1 MIEKKKHFSSIAVV
15 IVEGRK
21 EGEEAPTNTIEEQ
34 VLLSK
39 D

>member
-1 MIEKKKHFSSIAVV
+1 MIEKNHLSSIAVV

-21 EGEEAPTNTIEEQ
+21 EGEAAPTNTIEEQ
-34 VLLSK
+34 ALLRK

>member
-1 MIEKKKHFSSIAVV
+1 MIEKNHLSSIAVV

-21 EGEEAPTNTIEEQ
+21 EGEEASTNTVEEQ
-34 VLLSK
+34 VLLRK